1 MREALGAIFDPL
13 SAALG
18 AVPLGAGRFI
28 TVGFLLLATV
38 ATLFLP
44 ANYVYLGSPD
54 RRRWRD
60 LRLWAVSIML
70 PYLLI
75 YSCL

>member
-1 MREALGAIFDPL
+1 MRALLQAVFDPL

-18 AVPLGAGRFI
+18 AIPLAAGRWI
-28 TVGFLLLATV
+28 TVAFLVAATV
-38 ATLFLP
+38 GALFLP
-44 ANYVYLGSPD
+44 EGYVFLGAPD
-54 RRRWRD
+54 HERWRD
-60 LRLWAVSIML
+60 LRLWALVVMI